1 VNLAELVELVVRKR
15 VEVGVASTS
24 WLGDK
29 PAAANDNGISKSRAS
44 RGFVV

>member
-15 VEVGVASTS
+15 VEAGVVSTS
-24 WLGDK
+24 WLEAK
-29 PAAANDNGISKSRAS
+29 PAAANDNEISKSRAS